1 MTTIDRLPSLLAE
14 AANAAR
20 NAYAHAM
27 ATLDG
32 IERRR
37 TVGPGADGTETY
49 LLDVIVE
56 RPILD
61 VLDAA
66 RVNVLSEEV
75 GWIDRGSAVT
85 IVMDPVD
92 GTANA
97 AAGIPICGFA
107 AAAVIDDRVEFAR
120 VEWFDA
126 RRTWTAVRGKRSAG
140 VSMQA
145 SLDGASLSMLRPRA
159 TTRPAWHELADRADR
174 IRVLGASVLE
184 AGLVADGSIDAFCD
198 PGGDVHRIV
207 DVAATSLIVENAG
220 GHVCDVWGRPFTFD
234 RRRGDTPCAS
244 PTAAGDLTDDVGL
257 IPDARHVGWP
267 TFGFKVFGPPW
278 RYRALPQPRGLG
290 PPRFKRRRCRPGV
303 R

>member
-120 VEWFDA
+120 VEWFDV

-234 RRRGDTPCAS
+234 PDLSRRWSGVFASSPDLAEEIVDVVTRHAPAPLPLATS
-244 PTAAGDLTDDVGL
+244 PTMSA
-257 IPDARHVGWP
+257 
-267 TFGFKVFGPPW
+267 
-278 RYRALPQPRGLG
+278 
-290 PPRFKRRRCRPGV
+290 
-303 R
+303 